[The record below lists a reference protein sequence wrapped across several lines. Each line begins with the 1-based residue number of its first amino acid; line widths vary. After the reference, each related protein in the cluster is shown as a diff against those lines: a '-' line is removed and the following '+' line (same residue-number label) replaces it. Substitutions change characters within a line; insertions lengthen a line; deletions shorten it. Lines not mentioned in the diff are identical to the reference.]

1 MVDSE
6 SARLLDDGQIELKKR
21 DWEMVGRLF
30 LACTQ
35 LYRSNPT
42 DADYI
47 QNRLGPGMANVLN
60 KAFPEFNGGI
70 TVSIK
75 PQEEIGK

>member
-1 MVDSE
+1 METVHVIHKDGAQE
-6 SARLLDDGQIELKKR
+6 DLKARE
-21 DWEMVGRLF
+21 WEQTGRLF

-42 DADYI
+42 DIDYI
-47 QNRLGPGMANVLN
+47 QNRLGQGLAKELN
-60 KAFPEFNGGI
+60 KAFPEFDGGI

-75 PQEEIGK
+75 PQTEMVK